1 MGNPIARTNS
11 LGMSILVASY
21 LHSYPYSLES
31 YLILVLF
38 YTTARNDPQ
47 IIGPGRRVA
56 GSKKKRCD
64 RGSGKSG

>member
-31 YLILVLF
+31 YITLVF

-47 IIGPGRRVA
+47 IIGHGRRVA
-56 GSKKKRCD
+56 GSKKERKV
-64 RGSGKSG
+64 